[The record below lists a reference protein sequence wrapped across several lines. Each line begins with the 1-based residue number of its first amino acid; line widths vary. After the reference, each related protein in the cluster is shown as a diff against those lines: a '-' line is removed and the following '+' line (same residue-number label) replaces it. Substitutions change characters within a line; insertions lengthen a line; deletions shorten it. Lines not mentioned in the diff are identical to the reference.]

1 MQDGS
6 GEFKTI
12 TDAIKSVLDGNAKH
26 VIFYIGVGNYN
37 EKKPKALYGAQQN
50 MSSITFARTA
60 KTYGNSTPR
69 PDEKM
74 VGVQAIVLRISG
86 DKETFYNCKIY
97 GLQDIVCYDRNKHF
111 FKDFLIQG
119 IMDNI
124 FGSAKS
130 IYLKNELRTLNDTKI
145 TVIVAQTENNAYI
158 FVHCDVTGTL
168 GRAWMNHPKVL
179 FAYSTMS
186 NVVKKEGWSNNNN
199 PEANKTV
206 RLREYKNTRPGA
218 DLKGRSPLAH
228 QLTDEEVKP
237 YLTLG
242 VIERSKWLL
251 PPPTPKI

>member
-1 MQDGS
+1 MYEFLGFGIACKIWGFRKKILDPNLVAAEEGAKVVKVMQDGS

-37 EKKPKALYGAQQN
+37 EKKPKAQQN

-130 IYLKNELRTLNDTKI
+130 IYLVHKI
-145 TVIVAQTENNAYI
+145 
-158 FVHCDVTGTL
+158 L
-168 GRAWMNHPKVL
+168 
-179 FAYSTMS
+179 
-186 NVVKKEGWSNNNN
+186 
-199 PEANKTV
+199 
-206 RLREYKNTRPGA
+206 
-218 DLKGRSPLAH
+218 
-228 QLTDEEVKP
+228 
-237 YLTLG
+237 
-242 VIERSKWLL
+242 
-251 PPPTPKI
+251 